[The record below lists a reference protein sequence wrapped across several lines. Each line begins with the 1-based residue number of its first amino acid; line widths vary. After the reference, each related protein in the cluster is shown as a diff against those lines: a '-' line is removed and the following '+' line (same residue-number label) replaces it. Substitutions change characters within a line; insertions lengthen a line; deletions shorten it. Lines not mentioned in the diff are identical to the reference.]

1 MLFNSFEF
9 LVFLPIVFLLYWFAF
24 KKLRAQNLFVVV
36 ASYLF
41 YGWWDWRFL
50 ILIAFTTL
58 CSYAS
63 GILLERQEG
72 HRHIQRL
79 ISIANIVLNLTI
91 LGIFKYFNFFSEN
104 LQHLFQWFG
113 FELDWVTLDILLP
126 VGISFYTFQALSYTI
141 DIYRH
146 KMKPTHDIVAFFAFI
161 SFFPQLVAGPIER
174 ATNLLPQFES
184 QRTFDYTAAV
194 DGMRQILWGLFK
206 KIVVADTCAVAVNQ
220 IFANYQTLDSLNLV
234 WGAFLFTFQIYGDFS
249 GYSDI
254 AIGTA
259 KLFGINLLQ
268 NFNFPYFSRD
278 IAEFWRR
285 WHISLTTWFRDY
297 IYIPLGGSRCSKWK
311 SFRNTMIIFL
321 VSGLWHGANWTF
333 ICWGAFHALLFLPL
347 LLMGRNRKYK
357 DIVAENKYLPSLK
370 ELGQIISTFILVMI
384 GWVIFRA
391 ENIKEAYQYIIYM
404 FTKWQPSSL
413 EYGVK
418 CIQYIAILIIIEW
431 INRRKM
437 HGLEINIKY
446 PILELENPTP
456 EDAKGPMKYGIIKYW
471 GKGINDYGNLSLAGH
486 NKYNGTMF
494 GKLKNLSLGDIVEL
508 TNLNKTTMR
517 YKINDIIKTTPN
529 DISILQTK
537 DNSIRELTLITCTN
551 GNKERLVVKA
561 KEQT

>member
-72 HRHIQRL
+72 YRHIQRL

-146 KMKPTHDIVAFFAFI
+146 KMKPTHDIIAFFAFI

-174 ATNLLPQFES
+174 ATNLLPQFER

-285 WHISLTTWFRDY
+285 WHISLTT
-297 IYIPLGGSRCSKWK
+297 
-311 SFRNTMIIFL
+311 
-321 VSGLWHGANWTF
+321 
-333 ICWGAFHALLFLPL
+333 
-347 LLMGRNRKYK
+347 
-357 DIVAENKYLPSLK
+357 
-370 ELGQIISTFILVMI
+370 
-384 GWVIFRA
+384 
-391 ENIKEAYQYIIYM
+391 
-404 FTKWQPSSL
+404 
-413 EYGVK
+413 
-418 CIQYIAILIIIEW
+418 
-431 INRRKM
+431 
-437 HGLEINIKY
+437 
-446 PILELENPTP
+446 
-456 EDAKGPMKYGIIKYW
+456 
-471 GKGINDYGNLSLAGH
+471 
-486 NKYNGTMF
+486 
-494 GKLKNLSLGDIVEL
+494 
-508 TNLNKTTMR
+508 
-517 YKINDIIKTTPN
+517 
-529 DISILQTK
+529 
-537 DNSIRELTLITCTN
+537 
-551 GNKERLVVKA
+551 
-561 KEQT
+561 